1 MKNLLAILI
10 LCLAPS
16 LVFGQLDIQI
26 KQVKGITGLSGVTR
40 LNDYLFVDAKSKPEL
55 KDMTLLRVNPKAKV
69 KIENLQRERVLIDE
83 LEKHPGVY
91 VFTEAGTYIVDV
103 RLIDWDAKEE
113 YEDTVKVIVKSSA
126 PKVPEDAT
134 HKDLLTQIRTAVGE
148 LDKPTREVIASVI
161 AEASDGLR
169 SFKFRQ
175 TSDAADYIK
184 KNRPT
189 GPGIDRLFKLLSQDA
204 QARAP
209 QDRKGLQAYY
219 NEISQFIRPKEVLQ
233 YVPR

>member
-1 MKNLLAILI
+1 MKNLLAIL
-10 LCLAPS
+10 LVCLMSATA
-16 LVFGQLDIQI
+16 FGQLDIQI

-83 LEKHPGVY
+83 LEGHPGVY

-113 YEDTVKVIVKSSA
+113 YEDTVKVVVKSSA
-126 PKVPEDAT
+126 PEVPDDAT
-134 HKDLLTQIRTAVGE
+134 HKDVLSQIRTAVGN

-161 AEASDGLR
+161 SEASDGLR

-175 TSDAADYIK
+175 TGDAATYIK

-189 GPGIDRLFKLLSQDA
+189 GPAIDKLFQLLAQDA

-209 QDRKGLQAYY
+209 QDRKGLQLYY
-219 NEISQFIRPKEVLQ
+219 NEISQFIRPNPVRQ